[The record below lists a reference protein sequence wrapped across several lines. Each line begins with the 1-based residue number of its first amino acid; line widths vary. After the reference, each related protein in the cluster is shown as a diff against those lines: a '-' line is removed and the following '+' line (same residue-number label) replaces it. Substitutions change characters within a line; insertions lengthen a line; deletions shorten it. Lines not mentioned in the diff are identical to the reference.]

1 MSVTTRIV
9 AAADL
14 DCVLAPLTEIL
25 RESVDAGASLGFL
38 APLSYEE
45 ARDYWWALRSELQ
58 SGSRLLL
65 VAYDDDRVIGS
76 GQLVLPKWSNATHR
90 AELQK
95 VFVAAAM
102 RGRGVGRQLMTG
114 LHDEARARG
123 RSLLLLS
130 TRSGEPTEEFYK
142 GLGYREVGVIP
153 GYMYGP
159 GGKRY
164 DNLVLYQ
171 ELSG

>member
-1 MSVTTRIV
+1 MSVTIRAIS
-9 AAADL
+9 AADL
-14 DCVLAPLTEIL
+14 DCVLSPLTELL

-38 APLSYEE
+38 APLSYED
-45 ARDYWWALRSELQ
+45 ARDYWWSLRPELQ
-58 SGSRLLL
+58 AGSRLLL
-65 VAYDDDRVIGS
+65 AAYAEDRVIGS
-76 GQLVLPKWSNATHR
+76 GQLALPKWSNATHR

-95 VFVAAAM
+95 VFVATAM
-102 RGRGVGRQLMTG
+102 RGQGVGRRLMTG
-114 LHDEARARG
+114 LHDAARAHG

-130 TRSGEPTEEFYK
+130 TRHGEPTEEFYK

-171 ELSG
+171 ELSA